1 MKYDVI
7 LIDGSSYLFR
17 AYHALPPLVNAG
29 GMPTGAI
36 FGVLN
41 MIKRLEKDYPDTRII
56 VVFDP
61 KGGTF
66 RNEIYDQYK
75 AERSETPSDLAVQI
89 PILQEVIVAMGFPL
103 LVMPGYEADD
113 VIASL
118 VGIGKGDKILIS
130 TLDKDL
136 AQLVTEKVH
145 IINTMHNKKLDPEKV
160 FEKFQVHPHQIKDYL
175 ALVGDRSDNIPGI
188 TGVGPK
194 TAAKWLGLYQNI
206 EGVKENQHLLKGKVG
221 DTLRSEIG
229 QLDLSYQLVSLVE
242 DLDLGESLDL
252 IQGKAPNISK
262 LRKYFQELGFN
273 RWLSELTEQ
282 KSIVSI
288 EIRSLNAMKMVIS
301 HLTAVASISYQV
313 SKLHNASSMLESF
326 SLYTADKVY
335 YFHQDNV
342 NLTEV
347 WEGLLGSKFLK
358 TLVVYDA
365 KLLLNDFARRKISPE
380 VSLFDVMLAG
390 YVLDSTRAQSLEKL
404 SSLFLKDRFILHKDD
419 EDKDILGKYVFNISR
434 LYEVFLKRLDN
445 QNKDIYENIEIPLMH
460 VLAKM
465 EQVGILVD
473 VNSLNNYAEVLKKE
487 VKGIEIS
494 CEDILGKAINLASPK
509 QLAEVLFN
517 ELALPVIE
525 KTKGGVPSTGESV
538 LQALSNQHPIIPQIL
553 QHRTLSKILS
563 TYAEALPKQVME
575 DGRIHGCFNQAV
587 TVTGRLSSMNP
598 NLQNI
603 PIRTE
608 QGRQIRKAF
617 IPQEGK
623 VLLAADYSQIEL
635 RIMAHISQDQGL
647 LKAFANGEDVHAA
660 TAAKVEGVSLDKVT
674 SDMRRRAKAVNFG
687 LIYGMS
693 AFGLAKQLGVSRS
706 EASGLIEKYFKEYPG
721 VLTYMENTRKKAEE
735 RGYVET
741 LLGRRIMMV
750 GAQSKQSIEKQAA
763 MRAAINAPMQGTA
776 SDIIKLAML
785 AVDKNLVNYDYHLV
799 LQVHD
804 ELIFEVDRLQVEAF
818 KKAVKEQM
826 ETVMALDVPL
836 IVNVAYGDDWE
847 SAHE

>member
-17 AYHALPPLVNAG
+17 AYHALPPLVNAD

-75 AERSETPSDLAVQI
+75 AERSETPSDLSVQI
-89 PILQEVIVAMGFPL
+89 PVLQDIIVAMGFPL

-118 VGIGKGDKILIS
+118 VAMGKGDKILIS

-136 AQLVTEKVH
+136 AQLVTAKVH

-194 TAAKWLGLYQNI
+194 TAAKWLGLYHNI
-206 EGVKENQHLLKGKVG
+206 EGIKENQHLLKGKVG
-221 DTLRSEIG
+221 DTFRLEVG

-242 DLDLGESLDL
+242 DLDLGGKLDL
-252 IQGKAPNISK
+252 IQGKAPDVPK

-282 KSIVSI
+282 KSVVSI
-288 EIRSLNAMKMVIS
+288 EIRSINAMKMVVS
-301 HLTAVASISYQV
+301 HLKSVASVSYRV
-313 SKLHNASSMLESF
+313 SKLHNAFSTLEAF
-326 SLYTADKVY
+326 SLYTAGKVY
-335 YFHQDNV
+335 YFHQDRV
-342 NLTEV
+342 DLTQV
-347 WEGLLGSKFLK
+347 WEMLLSAKSLK

-365 KLLLNDFARRKISPE
+365 KLLLNDFARRKIGSDIL
-380 VSLFDVMLAG
+380 LFDVMLAG
-390 YVLDSTRAQSLEKL
+390 YVLDSTHAQSLDKL
-404 SSLFLKDRFILHKDD
+404 SSAWLKDRLVLHKDD
-419 EDKDILGKYVFNISR
+419 EDKDVLGKYVFNISK
-434 LYEVFLKRLDN
+434 LYAILLKRLEN
-445 QNKDIYENIEIPLMH
+445 QQKEIYETIEIPLMH
-460 VLAKM
+460 ILAKM
-465 EQVGILVD
+465 EQMGILVD
-473 VNSLNNYAEVLKKE
+473 TDSLNDYAEVLRKE
-487 VKGIEIS
+487 VAEIEKS
-494 CEDILGKAINLASPK
+494 CENILGKAVNLASPK
-509 QLAEVLFN
+509 QLAELLFN
-517 ELALPVIE
+517 ELALPVME
-525 KTKGGVPSTGESV
+525 KTPGGSPSTGESV
-538 LQALSNQHPIIPQIL
+538 LQALSNQHPIVPQIL

-563 TYAEALPKQVME
+563 TYADALPKQVME

-608 QGRQIRKAF
+608 QGRRIRKAF
-617 IPQEGK
+617 IPVEGK
-623 VLLAADYSQIEL
+623 VLLAADYSQVEL
-635 RIMAHISQDQGL
+635 RIMAHISKDQGL

-660 TAAKVEGVSLDKVT
+660 TAARVEGVSIDEVT
-674 SDMRRRAKAVNFG
+674 SDMRRRAKTVNFG

-706 EASGLIEKYFKEYPG
+706 EASGLIERYFKEYPG
-721 VLTYMENTRKKAEE
+721 VLTYMENTRKQAEE
-735 RGYVET
+735 KGYVET
-741 LLGRRIMMV
+741 LLGRKIMMV

-776 SDIIKLAML
+776 ADIIKLAML
-785 AVDKNLVNYDYHLV
+785 AVDKNLTNYDYHLV

-804 ELIFEVDRLQVEAF
+804 ELIFEVDKLQVEAF
-818 KKAVKEQM
+818 QEAVKEQM
-826 ETVMALDVPL
+826 ESVMALDVPL